1 MAYRLRRSKS
11 VQQSVREVAREQI
24 EKAIAEIQDE
34 ELDRHET
41 VHQVRKRCKKI
52 RGLIRL
58 VRPVFDDYAE
68 ENAFFRDAARE
79 LSYVRDAQSML
90 ECFDD
95 LVEHFR
101 VQIDQL
107 TFVGIRQELLDRRQ
121 TVADDREGL
130 DGKLNE
136 SLTRMYEA
144 RDRVGEWEI
153 DEEGFEAVDGGL
165 KKTYRRARKAMESAY
180 ENPSA
185 ESFHE
190 WRKRVKYHWYHS
202 RLLRKIWKPVMNA
215 HRKQVHLLSDYLGD
229 EHDLAVIRQTIVNDP
244 ERFGSDET
252 RQALIGLIDRRR
264 QELQEQAQPLG
275 AKLLAEK
282 PKHLAARFEIYWTSW
297 RNR

>member
-1 MAYRLRRSKS
+1 MAYRLRRRKS
-11 VQQSVREVAREQI
+11 VQKSVRKTAREQI
-24 EKAIAEIQDE
+24 DRAIAEIQDE

-95 LVEHFR
+95 LVEHFQD
-101 VQIDQL
+101 QIDES
-107 TFVGIRQELLDRRQ
+107 TFAGIRQELLDRRQ

-130 DGKLNE
+130 ERKLNE
-136 SLTRMYEA
+136 FLTRMYAA
-144 RDRVGEWEI
+144 RERVGDWEI
-153 DEEGFEAVDGGL
+153 DEEGFEAVDAGL
-165 KKTYRRARKAMESAY
+165 KKTYRRARKAMQAAY
-180 ENPSA
+180 KNPSG

-202 RLLRKIWKPVMNA
+202 RLLRKIWKPVMKA
-215 HRKQVHLLSDYLGD
+215 HRKQAHLLSDYLGD
-229 EHDLAVIRQTIVNDP
+229 EHDLAVFRQTIVDDP
-244 ERFGSDET
+244 DRFGSEET
-252 RQALIGLIDRRR
+252 RQALIGLIDRRCR
-264 QELQEQAQPLG
+264 ELQEQAKPLG
-275 AKLLAEK
+275 EKLLAER
-282 PKHLAARFEIYWTSW
+282 PKRLAARFETYWNTW
-297 RNR
+297 RN